1 MKRNIECI
9 IFDVNETLL
18 DLSPLK
24 NSINSELGEGA
35 AEVWFAQLLHYSLV
49 ESITDTYHDFSEIA
63 EAVLQMN
70 AKKANLDLS
79 DSQVHE
85 ILSPI
90 SRFKAYP
97 DVENGLNDLKE
108 AGFKMIAFSNGKP
121 SILAD
126 QLNYA
131 GLTAYFDQILSV
143 EEVRKY
149 KPHADTYKYALK
161 QSNSKAERSLMVA
174 AHGWDIVG
182 AQRAGLK
189 TAFIKRPGKFIF
201 PLGEK
206 PTFEVNSILELSR
219 KLTTE

>member
-1 MKRNIECI
+1 MKRNIDCI

-24 NSINSELGEGA
+24 NSINSELGDGA

-70 AKKANLDLS
+70 AKKADLDLT
-79 DSQVHE
+79 DSEVQE

-90 SRFKAYP
+90 SKLKAYP

-121 SILAD
+121 SVLAD

-149 KPHADTYKYALK
+149 KPHPDTYKYALK
-161 QSNSKAERSLMVA
+161 KSNSKAERSLMVA

-219 KLTTE
+219 KLTTK